1 MAEAVEV
8 GECCVGHREGLESRF
23 LGIARVADPT
33 SQCMKRKSS
42 EVGGELSGHYATL
55 EPEHR
60 SCYSVLIFYQHSAGA
75 SRESDSIKVEH

>member
-8 GECCVGHREGLESRF
+8 GESCVGYREGLECGL
-23 LGIARVADPT
+23 LGIAGVADPT
-33 SQCMKRKSS
+33 SQGVKGKSS

-60 SCYSVLIFYQHSAGA
+60 SCYSVLIFYQHSA
-75 SRESDSIKVEH
+75 